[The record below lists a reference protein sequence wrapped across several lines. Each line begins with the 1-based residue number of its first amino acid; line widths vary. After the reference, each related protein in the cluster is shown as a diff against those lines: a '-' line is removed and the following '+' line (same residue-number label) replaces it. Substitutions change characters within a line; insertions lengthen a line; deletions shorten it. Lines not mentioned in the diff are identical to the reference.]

1 MNNDQAADGMAAAY
15 SSQPPPA
22 SFAGSGGTGP
32 GRTQRTL
39 FSHFADQDNDRL
51 RPAFFSSNIDT
62 RPLDP
67 RTASPTGFDF
77 DEAQT
82 PSRFPPFLH
91 AHQHLSPGLQP
102 HHHMSQV
109 DNFTLES
116 GQSASP
122 SDDASTGH
130 SSSQSQSGRSSV
142 RRSAKVDVPRPPN
155 AWILY
160 RSAKVAELR
169 GNLGSTTALET
180 PGCSNAAADSSL
192 SRSPSKTKYEPTMQ
206 PSDALPTAPPTLT
219 VTGKHLSPQAEM
231 SKNLGEL
238 WRTEPKEVKDFYYEL
253 AEKKRAEH
261 EATHPGYKYKPRKT
275 EKSVAARMARRKTF
289 RLMTGS
295 DLPESSASAAA
306 AAAAA
311 AAGGSPL
318 LDGPVSVAGAR
329 PRRRITRSKT
339 DVGVL
344 RFNSEG
350 TSSSSRNAPRPYP
363 PSSPRPSRLVL
374 LKALSPS
381 KGPSYPFLTTAMEGA
396 SQHCPDT
403 DTSTPGEQQQQQQQ
417 LEHLMSTPLS
427 SYAGARPGLGITL
440 KETSQS
446 PSRLVSSERN
456 VESSHRQ
463 DHASE
468 ELMEAPVLASQARP
482 LNPSIGQS
490 QAGQPRAGPVYEP
503 HPHTFFPPLPPFN
516 DTTFQASQPMQGSS
530 QTLSQVPAYSGAM
543 YTPST
548 PPFTDDGFPPHQGMP
563 SMLQSSPLTGAME
576 ASSRLQVATSL
587 PTGFVDIEPTLL
599 LPSVSQSSST
609 EQFAAHSMRP
619 LYDWMDQGNNPVDST
634 VQMAQHQLQQQAFQH
649 AQQQAYGQ
657 GAAAAA
663 PLTRATSNEMWMHPT
678 SSADA
683 AAASSTTRNTN
694 EAWIHPPSNAPLPAG
709 LGMSMEEYDLA
720 TLLLGSSIS
729 AEQAAAN
736 IANSAPDQSLMF
748 HQEPNMM
755 SGLTGDNIEG
765 DNPSSSLGLLPGR
778 RTPSL
783 SNANTNTNNNINTY
797 LNTNPHQSNIKP
809 TRLNN
814 KIIIIK
820 NDNHQYLD
828 TTPNNLF
835 AHGGVASRDNLLRSP
850 SPVSPLPPR

>member
-169 GNLGSTTALET
+169 GNLGSTTTLET

-363 PSSPRPSRLVL
+363 PS
-374 LKALSPS
+374 
-381 KGPSYPFLTTAMEGA
+381 
-396 SQHCPDT
+396 
-403 DTSTPGEQQQQQQQ
+403 
-417 LEHLMSTPLS
+417 
-427 SYAGARPGLGITL
+427 
-440 KETSQS
+440 
-446 PSRLVSSERN
+446 N
-456 VESSHRQ
+456 
-463 DHASE
+463 HASE

-709 LGMSMEEYDLA
+709 LGAKHDV
-720 TLLLGSSIS
+720 GSY
-729 AEQAAAN
+729 
-736 IANSAPDQSLMF
+736 
-748 HQEPNMM
+748 
-755 SGLTGDNIEG
+755 
-765 DNPSSSLGLLPGR
+765 GR
-778 RTPSL
+778 QHR
-783 SNANTNTNNNINTY
+783 
-797 LNTNPHQSNIKP
+797 
-809 TRLNN
+809 R
-814 KIIIIK
+814 
-820 NDNHQYLD
+820 
-828 TTPNNLF
+828 
-835 AHGGVASRDNLLRSP
+835 R
-850 SPVSPLPPR
+850 

>member
-1 MNNDQAADGMAAAY
+1 MPTVATSFRKEVRGLEKAVQVSVERM
-15 SSQPPPA
+15 PA
-22 SFAGSGGTGP
+22 LHNP
-32 GRTQRTL
+32 L
-39 FSHFADQDNDRL
+39 H
-51 RPAFFSSNIDT
+51 DT
-62 RPLDP
+62 
-67 RTASPTGFDF
+67 
-77 DEAQT
+77 
-82 PSRFPPFLH
+82 
-91 AHQHLSPGLQP
+91 
-102 HHHMSQV
+102 
-109 DNFTLES
+109 
-116 GQSASP
+116 
-122 SDDASTGH
+122 
-130 SSSQSQSGRSSV
+130 SSQSQSGRPSV

-169 GNLGSTTALET
+169 GNLGSTTTLET

-192 SRSPSKTKYEPTMQ
+192 SRSPSKTTDEPTMQ
-206 PSDALPTAPPTLT
+206 PSDALPAAPPTLT
-219 VTGKHLSPQAEM
+219 VTGKLLSPQAEM

-261 EATHPGYKYKPRKT
+261 EETHPGYKYKPRKT

-295 DLPESSASAAA
+295 VLPESSASAAA
-306 AAAAA
+306 AAAS
-311 AAGGSPL
+311 GGSPL

-329 PRRRITRSKT
+329 PRRRIARSNT

-344 RFNSEG
+344 RFESEG
-350 TSSSSRNAPRPYP
+350 TSSSSRNATRPYP

-427 SYAGARPGLGITL
+427 SYAGERPGLGITL

-468 ELMEAPVLASQARP
+468 ELMEAPVLASQARR

-490 QAGQPRAGPVYEP
+490 QAGQPRTGRVYEP

-516 DTTFQASQPMQGSS
+516 DTSFQASQPMQGSS

-548 PPFTDDGFPPHQGMP
+548 LPFTDDGFPPPQGM
-563 SMLQSSPLTGAME
+563 SSRLQSSPLSGAMD
-576 ASSRLQVATSL
+576 ASSQLEVATSL
-587 PTGFVDIEPTLL
+587 PTGFVDIETALL
-599 LPSVSQSSST
+599 LTLVSQSSLT
-609 EQFAAHSMRP
+609 DQFAAHSMGP
-619 LYDWMDQGNNPVDST
+619 LYDWMDQGNNPMANT
-634 VQMAQHQLQQQAFQH
+634 VQMAQHQLQQQAFQQAQQH

-657 GAAAAA
+657 GAAAVA
-663 PLTRATSNEMWMHPT
+663 PSTTATSNEVWLHPT
-678 SSADA
+678 FNADA

-694 EAWIHPPSNAPLPAG
+694 GVWIHPPSNAPVPAG

-720 TLLLGSSIS
+720 TLLLGSFIS

-748 HQEPNMM
+748 HQEPNM
-755 SGLTGDNIEG
+755 IQ
-765 DNPSSSLGLLPGR
+765 LLPRR

-783 SNANTNTNNNINTY
+783 TNANTNNNINTY
-797 LNTNPHQSNIKP
+797 LNTDPH
-809 TRLNN
+809 
-814 KIIIIK
+814 
-820 NDNHQYLD
+820 
-828 TTPNNLF
+828 
-835 AHGGVASRDNLLRSP
+835 
-850 SPVSPLPPR
+850 